1 MIQFARWKDAQM
13 REYNLYF
20 CWVIFQGWRKNM
32 ELCSLLVGSLHYF
45 AGLMADWPG
54 RFLGQ
59 KMTIGK
65 WGGWPAN
72 PYIAAKGVPSFCN
85 MSYSYHL
92 ALKGNVPCF
101 RKIEQRREWV
111 KGSRYMSRGYES
123 EEDFITHYSHSW
135 IKYMRRAAPSYPLT
149 HLSFVKY
156 S

>member
-1 MIQFARWKDAQM
+1 
-13 REYNLYF
+13 
-20 CWVIFQGWRKNM
+20 M

-65 WGGWPAN
+65 CKGWPAN

-92 ALKGNVPCF
+92 ALTETFRASGKLNKEGN
-101 RKIEQRREWV
+101 
-111 KGSRYMSRGYES
+111 G
-123 EEDFITHYSHSW
+123 
-135 IKYMRRAAPSYPLT
+135 
-149 HLSFVKY
+149 
-156 S
+156 